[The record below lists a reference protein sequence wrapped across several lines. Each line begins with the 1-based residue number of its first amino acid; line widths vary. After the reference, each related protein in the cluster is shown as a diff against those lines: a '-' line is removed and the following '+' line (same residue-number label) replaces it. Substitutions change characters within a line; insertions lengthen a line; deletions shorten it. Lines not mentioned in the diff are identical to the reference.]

1 MNRLIYFTSIFF
13 LTVLSFT
20 KGVAEDTFSLS
31 IASSEQ
37 MKKETVLA
45 IDSIQSY
52 HFTKMPL
59 SKIDT
64 GKLLYNYMEELDY
77 HRLFLLKKDVEALT
91 LRFQDSLINIWLASG
106 DLYPAFQV
114 FENYRDRTLNRLD
127 WIFERINGDFNFED
141 DETFIPDRS
150 EAEWPATTAE
160 ADDLWNKRLKYD
172 LLQELLRDE
181 SLERAKEKVKRRYR
195 RTKKDINEIEAND
208 IQELFLSA
216 LAQLYDPHSIYYS
229 SDSLEEFAITM
240 RNSLVGI
247 GALLRDEDGY
257 CIIQNLIPGGP
268 AEMSG
273 QLHPGDIIVEVAQK
287 DDEPID
293 VIDMKLRSI
302 VKMIRGV
309 KGTKVRLSIKPAVAA
324 DSSERKIVTLIRDEI
339 QLTANLAR
347 ADVYEVPIEEGKFIT
362 IGVIDLPS
370 FYGSG
375 IGGEPAE
382 SSTTED
388 VEQLIEKLND
398 IGVSGLVLDLRRNG
412 GGLLSEAI
420 SLTGLFISKG
430 PVVQVKDTSGRI
442 RKDWD
447 RDPKIVYSGP
457 LAVLV
462 SRRSASAS
470 EIVAGALQNHQRAI
484 IIGDASTHG
493 KGTVQAIFELERGLR
508 IGVFSKPPKL
518 GATRIT
524 IQKFYL
530 PNGDS
535 TQKEGVKSDIIIPSV
550 NEFLPIG
557 ESDLPNAL
565 AWDTIEPLDWLSSN
579 EHLNDHFVTTDT
591 LLNMLRNLSE
601 ERMQTLDEFTY
612 LKENI
617 SWFQKKQDEK
627 EISLNFDQRR
637 KQKDGDTRFKASMD
651 KRLDELSALDFPS
664 TDVLLDLSIKKK
676 NQHQEKLHK
685 SILPNGKPKK
695 NQYYQKVYYYASDD
709 NDEIKEVFVE
719 RIDFEKMIKYAD
731 DISAFL
737 SEGINTQLESQAIE
751 DIMNQFKNADR
762 SEDFLVEKAF
772 KKYFGDK
779 LEENEISTLLPLFFN
794 KLIEIDPHILEDKP
808 VLDIPLRESFRVVVD
823 WFIFNKDNEYSIP
836 VTVENASSR

>member
-1 MNRLIYFTSIFF
+1 MSRLIYFLNIF
-13 LTVLSFT
+13 LLIVLFYT
-20 KGVAEDTFSLS
+20 TGVAEDTFSLS

-52 HFTKMPL
+52 HFTKKPL
-59 SKIDT
+59 AKIDT
-64 GKLLYNYMEELDY
+64 EKLLHNYMEELDY

-91 LRFQDSLINIWLASG
+91 LRFRDSLINVWLASG

-114 FENYRDRTLNRLD
+114 FKNYRDRALDRLD
-127 WIFERINGDFNFED
+127 WIFERVNGDFNFEEN
-141 DETFIPDRS
+141 ETFIPDRS
-150 EAEWPATTAE
+150 EAEWPTTIAD

-181 SLERAKEKVKRRYR
+181 PLDRAKEKVSRRYH
-195 RTKKDINEIEAND
+195 RTKRDINEIEAND

-229 SDSLEEFAITM
+229 SDSLEDFAITI

-257 CIIQNLIPGGP
+257 CVIQNLIPGGP

-273 QLHPGDIIVEVAQK
+273 QLHPGDIIVEVTQK
-287 DDEPID
+287 NEESID
-293 VIDMKLRSI
+293 VIDMKLRNI

-309 KGTKVRLSIKPAVAA
+309 KGTEVSLSIQPAVAA

-347 ADVYEVPIEEGKFIT
+347 ADVYEVPTSEGKSIT

-370 FYGSG
+370 FYGSC

-388 VEQLIEKLND
+388 VEQLIVKLND
-398 IGVSGLVLDLRRNG
+398 IGISGLVLDLRRNG

-420 SLTGLFISKG
+420 SLTGLFIPKG

-447 RDPKIVYSGP
+447 RNPKIVYTGP

-470 EIVAGALQNHQRAI
+470 EIVAGALQNHRRAI

-508 IGVFSKPPKL
+508 IGVFSKPQKL

-565 AWDTIEPLDWLSSN
+565 SWDTIAPLDWPSN
-579 EHLNDHFVTTDT
+579 NGHLNDHFVTTDN
-591 LLNMLRNLSE
+591 LLAILRKQSK
-601 ERMQTLDEFTY
+601 ERLNTLDEFTY

-617 SWFQKKQDEK
+617 DWFQKKQDEK
-627 EISLNFDQRR
+627 EVSLNLNQRR
-637 KQKDGDTRFKASMD
+637 KQKDDDVRFKESMD
-651 KRLDELSALDFPS
+651 KQLDELSTLDFPS
-664 TDVLLDLSIKKK
+664 TDVLLDLSIEKE
-676 NQHQEKLHK
+676 NQHQEKLQK

-695 NQYYQKVYYYASDD
+695 NQYYQKVYYHASNES
-709 NDEIKEVFVE
+709 NDIKEVFVE
-719 RIDFEKMIKYAD
+719 RIDFEKMIKYSD
-731 DISAFL
+731 DISAYL
-737 SEGINTQLESQAIE
+737 SQKINTQLKSQTIE

-762 SEDFLVEKAF
+762 TEDFLVEKAF
-772 KKYFGDK
+772 KKHFDNTLK
-779 LEENEISTLLPLFFN
+779 ESEINILLPLFFN

-808 VLDIPLRESFRVVVD
+808 VLDIPLRESFRVVAD
-823 WFIFNKDNEYSIP
+823 WFIYSKDKARSIP
-836 VTVENASSR
+836 FTAENASKR

>member
-1 MNRLIYFTSIFF
+1 MSRLIYFLNIF
-13 LTVLSFT
+13 LLIVLFYT
-20 KGVAEDTFSLS
+20 TGVAEDTFSLS

-52 HFTKMPL
+52 HFTKKPL
-59 SKIDT
+59 AKIDT
-64 GKLLYNYMEELDY
+64 EKLLHNYMEELDY

-91 LRFQDSLINIWLASG
+91 LRFRDSLINVWLASG

-114 FENYRDRTLNRLD
+114 FKNYRDRALDRLD
-127 WIFERINGDFNFED
+127 WIFERVNGDFNFEEN
-141 DETFIPDRS
+141 ETFIPDRS
-150 EAEWPATTAE
+150 EAEWPTTIAD

-181 SLERAKEKVKRRYR
+181 PLDRAKEKVSRRYH
-195 RTKKDINEIEAND
+195 RTKRDINEIEAND

-229 SDSLEEFAITM
+229 SDSLEDFAITI

-257 CIIQNLIPGGP
+257 CVIQNLIPGGP

-273 QLHPGDIIVEVAQK
+273 QLHPGDIIVEVTQK
-287 DDEPID
+287 NEESID
-293 VIDMKLRSI
+293 VIDMKLRNI

-309 KGTKVRLSIKPAVAA
+309 KGTEVSLSIQPAVAA

-347 ADVYEVPIEEGKFIT
+347 ADVYEVPTSEGKSIR

-388 VEQLIEKLND
+388 VEQLIVKLND
-398 IGVSGLVLDLRRNG
+398 IGISGLVLDLRRNG

-420 SLTGLFISKG
+420 SLTGLFIPKG

-447 RDPKIVYSGP
+447 RNPKIVYTGP

-470 EIVAGALQNHQRAI
+470 EIVAGALQNHRRAI

-508 IGVFSKPPKL
+508 IGVFSKPQKL

-565 AWDTIEPLDWLSSN
+565 SWDTIAPLDWPSN
-579 EHLNDHFVTTDT
+579 NGHLNDHFVTTDN
-591 LLNMLRNLSE
+591 LLAILRKQSK
-601 ERMQTLDEFTY
+601 ERLNTLDEFTY

-617 SWFQKKQDEK
+617 DWFQKKQDEK
-627 EISLNFDQRR
+627 EVSLNLNQRR
-637 KQKDGDTRFKASMD
+637 KQKDDDVSFKESMD
-651 KRLDELSALDFPS
+651 KQLDELSTLDFPS
-664 TDVLLDLSIKKK
+664 TDVLLDLSIEKE
-676 NQHQEKLHK
+676 NQHQEKLQK

-695 NQYYQKVYYYASDD
+695 NQYYQKVYYHASNES
-709 NDEIKEVFVE
+709 NDIKEVFVE
-719 RIDFEKMIKYAD
+719 RIDFEKMIKYSD
-731 DISAFL
+731 DISAYL
-737 SEGINTQLESQAIE
+737 SQKINTQLKSQTIE

-762 SEDFLVEKAF
+762 TEDFLVEKAF
-772 KKYFGDK
+772 KKHFDNTLK
-779 LEENEISTLLPLFFN
+779 ESEINILLPLFFN

-808 VLDIPLRESFRVVVD
+808 VLDIPLRESFRVVAD
-823 WFIFNKDNEYSIP
+823 WFIYSKDKARSISF
-836 VTVENASSR
+836 TAENASKR